1 MTERQFLL
9 FAFSAASV
17 VAALVLTD
25 PVWSKG
31 TVAVGLP
38 GDVAKGGVAVGIS
51 YNYASGQDADA
62 EAIRRCAAAPDSNGM
77 LCKVDTHFEN
87 QCFAMAMD
95 PKPGTYGVG
104 YEVAATQSD
113 ADASALSDCQRA
125 SKSDRSQF
133 CQISY
138 RICDG
143 AAN

>member
-1 MTERQFLL
+1 MSERQFLVV
-9 FAFSAASV
+9 AFSV
-17 VAALVLTD
+17 GLVAALVLTD

-31 TVAVGLP
+31 AVAVGLP
-38 GDVAKGGVAVGIS
+38 SDVAKGGIAVGIS

-62 EAIRRCAAAPDSNGM
+62 EALKRCVAAPDSTRA

-95 PKPGTYGVG
+95 PEPGTYGVG
-104 YEVAATQSD
+104 YKVAATQHD
-113 ADASALSDCQRA
+113 ADASALSDCRRT
-125 SKSDRSQF
+125 SRSDRSQY

>member
-9 FAFSAASV
+9 VAFSAGSV
-17 VAALVLTD
+17 IAALVLTD

-38 GDVAKGGVAVGIS
+38 GDVGRSGVAVGIS
-51 YNYASGQDADA
+51 YNYASGQDADV
-62 EAIRRCAAAPDSNGM
+62 EALKRCVAAPDSTRA

-104 YEVAATQSD
+104 YKVAATQRD
-113 ADASALSDCQRA
+113 ADASALSDCRRT
-125 SKSDRSQF
+125 SRSDRSQY

-138 RICDG
+138 RVCDG

>member
-1 MTERQFLL
+1 MTQRQFLL

-17 VAALVLTD
+17 VTALILTD
-25 PVWSKG
+25 PAWSKG
-31 TVAVGLP
+31 TVAIGLP
-38 GDVAKGGVAVGIS
+38 GDVARNGVAVGVS
-51 YNYASGQDADA
+51 YNYVSDQDADA
-62 EAIRRCAAAPDSNGM
+62 EALKRCAAAPDSTRS

-104 YEVAATQSD
+104 YKVAATQRD
-113 ADASALSDCQRA
+113 ADASALTDCQRT
-125 SKSDRSQF
+125 SKSDRSQY